1 MAEQTKKLDLLEE
14 KIATLETC
22 LRSKGYHFVRE
33 EDGFYFYRRTI
44 KGNENYSQEM
54 GFRANS
60 QYAVISYFGVVS
72 KYPISCTVELANI
85 TNYIRQGNDEVREL
99 NKLVNEI
106 SKIKSAARSFPQEK

>member
-14 KIATLETC
+14 KIATLENC

-33 EDGFYFYRRTI
+33 EDGFYFYQRTI

-54 GFRANS
+54 GFKAIS

-72 KYPISCTVELANI
+72 KYPISCCMELSRIAD
-85 TNYIRQGNDEVREL
+85 YIRQGNEEAKEL
-99 NKLVNEI
+99 NELANEI
-106 SKIKSAARSFPQEK
+106 GKIKAAARSFPQEK